1 MWYLC
6 EQLISVCVFTVITQN
21 EFSKKLFLVKKC
33 ARNYIQLSTK
43 DRMQTQHHRVTI
55 VIQSHTK
62 LIAIDAKNKMY

>member
-1 MWYLC
+1 MWYLR
-6 EQLISVCVFTVITQN
+6 EQLISVYVFTVIAQN
-21 EFSKKLFLVKKC
+21 EFSKKFFLVKKC

>member
-1 MWYLC
+1 MWHLR
-6 EQLISVCVFTVITQN
+6 EQLISVYVFTVIAQN

-33 ARNYIQLSTK
+33 TRNYIQLSTK